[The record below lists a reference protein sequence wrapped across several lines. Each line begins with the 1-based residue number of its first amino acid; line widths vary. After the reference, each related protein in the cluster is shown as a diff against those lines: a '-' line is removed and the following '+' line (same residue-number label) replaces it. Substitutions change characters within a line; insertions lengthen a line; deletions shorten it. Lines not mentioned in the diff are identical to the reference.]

1 MEKNYAKTRKSVENG
16 QKYRRKSHFA
26 SKNGDF
32 NTRFAFFSYLC
43 GQQKQNGMDKE
54 GLRKEFEAIRQD
66 RQQYDRDRILDSW
79 EATVLFR
86 NRELEHRVDKLEEK
100 IFSQNVTNN
109 VLILTVGFFIGVL
122 LCHIFG

>member
-1 MEKNYAKTRKSVENG
+1 MENG
-16 QKYRRKSHFA
+16 QKCLRKSHFA
-26 SKNGDF
+26 SKNADF

-54 GLRKEFEAIRQD
+54 ELRKEFEAIRQD

-86 NRELEHRVDKLEEK
+86 NEELEHRVDKLEEK